1 MVGKMQKGVARMKW
15 NIVIMVFA
23 GLVLG
28 GCKTKYVSVPEIH
41 TEYITRVD
49 TTVRTD
55 SVYLKDSVYVERK
68 GDTLYVNKTLY
79 MDRYHNIY
87 KVKKDTVVK
96 RDSVNV
102 AYPVEKEMSRSERLF
117 VAMGEFFAALVI
129 ALIFVIGVKLYK
141 RH

>member
-1 MVGKMQKGVARMKW
+1 MKW
-15 NIVIMVFA
+15 NIAILVILA

-49 TTVRTD
+49 TTVIMD
-55 SVYLKDSVYVERK
+55 SVYQRDSVYVERK

-79 MDRYHNIY
+79 RDRYHNIY
-87 KVKKDTVVK
+87 KVKKDTIVK

-117 VAMGEFFAALVI
+117 VAMGKFFAALVI
-129 ALIFVIGVKLYK
+129 ALLFVIGVKLYK
-141 RH
+141 RN

>member
-1 MVGKMQKGVARMKW
+1 MKW

-49 TTVRTD
+49 TTVRRD

-79 MDRYHNIY
+79 RDRYHDIY
-87 KVKKDTVVK
+87 KVKTDTIVK

-117 VAMGEFFAALVI
+117 VAMGKFFAALVI
-129 ALIFVIGVKLYK
+129 ALLFVIGVKLYK

>member
-1 MVGKMQKGVARMKW
+1 
-15 NIVIMVFA
+15 MVFA

-49 TTVRTD
+49 TTVRRD

-79 MDRYHNIY
+79 RDRYHNIY
-87 KVKKDTVVK
+87 KVKTDTIVK

-117 VAMGEFFAALVI
+117 VAMGKFFAALVI
-129 ALIFVIGVKLYK
+129 ALLFVIGVKLYK

>member
-1 MVGKMQKGVARMKW
+1 MKW

-49 TTVRTD
+49 TTVRRD

-79 MDRYHNIY
+79 RDRYHNIY
-87 KVKKDTVVK
+87 KVKTDSIVK

-117 VAMGEFFAALVI
+117 VAMGKFFAALVI
-129 ALIFVIGVKLYK
+129 ALLFVIGVKLYK

>member
-1 MVGKMQKGVARMKW
+1 MKLK
-15 NIVIMVFA
+15 IAILVILA
-23 GLVLG
+23 GLALG
-28 GCKTKYVSVPEIH
+28 SCKTKYVSVPEIH

-49 TTVRTD
+49 TTVRID
-55 SVYLKDSVYVERK
+55 SVYQRDSVYVERK
-68 GDTLYVNKTLY
+68 GDTLYVNKALY

-117 VAMGEFFAALVI
+117 VAMGKFFAALVI
-129 ALIFVIGVKLYK
+129 ALLFVIGVKLYK

>member
-1 MVGKMQKGVARMKW
+1 MKW
-15 NIVIMVFA
+15 SIAIMVFA

-41 TEYITRVD
+41 TEYITMVD
-49 TTVRTD
+49 TTVRKD

-117 VAMGEFFAALVI
+117 VAMGKFFAALVI
-129 ALIFVIGVKLYK
+129 AMLFVIGVKLYK

>member
-1 MVGKMQKGVARMKW
+1 MKF
-15 NIVIMVFA
+15 NIAILVILA

-28 GCKTKYVSVPEIH
+28 GCKTKYVSVPEVH

-49 TTVRTD
+49 TTVRKD

-79 MDRYHNIY
+79 RDRYHNIY

-102 AYPVEKEMSRSERLF
+102 AYPVEKEMGRGERIF
-117 VAMGEFFAALVI
+117 VALGKVFSVLLLAML
-129 ALIFVIGVKLYK
+129 FVIGVKLYK

>member
-1 MVGKMQKGVARMKW
+1 MKW

>member
-1 MVGKMQKGVARMKW
+1 MKW
-15 NIVIMVFA
+15 NIAIMA
-23 GLVLG
+23 LAWLTLG
-28 GCKTKYVSVPEIH
+28 SCKTKYVSVPEIH
-41 TEYITRVD
+41 TEYITMVD
-49 TTVRTD
+49 TTVIMD
-55 SVYLKDSVYVERK
+55 SVYQRDSVYVERK

-79 MDRYHNIY
+79 RDRYHNIY

-117 VAMGEFFAALVI
+117 VAMGKFFAALVI
-129 ALIFVIGVKLYK
+129 VLLFVIGVKLYK

>member
-1 MVGKMQKGVARMKW
+1 MKW
-15 NIVIMVFA
+15 SIAIMVFA

-49 TTVRTD
+49 TTVRKD
-55 SVYLKDSVYVERK
+55 SVYLKDSVYVERN

-79 MDRYHNIY
+79 RDRYHNIY

-96 RDSVNV
+96 CDSVNV
-102 AYPVEKEMSRSERLF
+102 AYPVEKEMSSRERLF
-117 VAMGEFFAALVI
+117 VAIGKFSAALVI
-129 ALIFVIGVKLYK
+129 ALLFVIGVKLYK

>member
-1 MVGKMQKGVARMKW
+1 MKW
-15 NIVIMVFA
+15 NIVIMVLA
-23 GLVLG
+23 GLALG
-28 GCKTKYVSVPEIH
+28 SCKTKYVSVPEIH

-49 TTVRTD
+49 TTVRMD
-55 SVYLKDSVYVERK
+55 SVYQRDSVYVERK

-79 MDRYHNIY
+79 RDRYHNIY

-102 AYPVEKEMSRSERLF
+102 AYNVEKEMSKSERLF
-117 VAMGEFFAALVI
+117 VAMGKFFAALVI
-129 ALIFVIGVKLYK
+129 ALLFVIGVKLYK

>member
-1 MVGKMQKGVARMKW
+1 MKW
-15 NIVIMVFA
+15 SIAIMVFA

-41 TEYITRVD
+41 TEYITSVD
-49 TTVRTD
+49 TTVRKD

-79 MDRYHNIY
+79 RDRYHNIY

-102 AYPVEKEMSRSERLF
+102 AYPVENEMSRSERLF
-117 VAMGEFFAALVI
+117 VAMGKFFAALVI
-129 ALIFVIGVKLYK
+129 ALLFVIGVKLYK

>member
-1 MVGKMQKGVARMKW
+1 MKW

-49 TTVRTD
+49 TTVRRD

-79 MDRYHNIY
+79 RDRYHNIY
-87 KVKKDTVVK
+87 KVKMDTIVK

-117 VAMGEFFAALVI
+117 VAMGKFFAALVI
-129 ALIFVIGVKLYK
+129 ALLFVIGVKLYK

>member
-1 MVGKMQKGVARMKW
+1 MKW
-15 NIVIMVFA
+15 NIAILLILV

-49 TTVRTD
+49 TTVRKD
-55 SVYLKDSVYVERK
+55 SVYQRDSVYVERK
-68 GDTLYVNKTLY
+68 GDTMYVNKTLY
-79 MDRYHNIY
+79 RDRYHNIY
-87 KVKKDTVVK
+87 KVKTDTIVK

-117 VAMGEFFAALVI
+117 VAMGKFFAALLI
-129 ALIFVIGVKLYK
+129 ALLFMIGVKLYK

>member
-1 MVGKMQKGVARMKW
+1 M
-15 NIVIMVFA
+15 
-23 GLVLG
+23 
-28 GCKTKYVSVPEIH
+28 PEIH

-49 TTVRTD
+49 TTVIMD
-55 SVYLKDSVYVERK
+55 SVYQRDSVYVERK
-68 GDTLYVNKTLY
+68 GDTLYVNKALY

-102 AYPVEKEMSRSERLF
+102 AYPVEKALSRIERLF
-117 VAMGEFFAALVI
+117 VAMGKFFAALVI
-129 ALIFVIGVKLYK
+129 ALLFVIGVKQYK

>member
-1 MVGKMQKGVARMKW
+1 MKW
-15 NIVIMVFA
+15 NIVIMAFA
-23 GLVLG
+23 GLALG
-28 GCKTKYVSVPEIH
+28 SCKTKYVSVPEIH

-49 TTVRTD
+49 TTVRKD

-79 MDRYHNIY
+79 RDRYHNIY

-117 VAMGEFFAALVI
+117 VAMGKFFAALVI
-129 ALIFVIGVKLYK
+129 ALLFVIGVKLYK

>member
-1 MVGKMQKGVARMKW
+1 MKW

-28 GCKTKYVSVPEIH
+28 GCKTKYVSAPEIH

-49 TTVRTD
+49 TTVRKD

-68 GDTLYVNKTLY
+68 GDTMYINKTVY
-79 MDRYHNIY
+79 RDRFHHIY
-87 KVKKDTVVK
+87 RVKTDTIVK

-117 VAMGEFFAALVI
+117 VAMGKFFAELVI
-129 ALIFVIGVKLYK
+129 ALLFVIGVKLYK

>member
-1 MVGKMQKGVARMKW
+1 MKW
-15 NIVIMVFA
+15 NIAIMA
-23 GLVLG
+23 LAWLTLG
-28 GCKTKYVSVPEIH
+28 SCKTKYVSVPEIH

-49 TTVRTD
+49 TTVIMDR
-55 SVYLKDSVYVERK
+55 VYQRDSVYVERK

-79 MDRYHNIY
+79 RDRYHNIY

-117 VAMGEFFAALVI
+117 VAMGKFSSALVI
-129 ALIFVIGVKLYK
+129 ALLFVIGVKLYK
-141 RH
+141 RN

>member
-1 MVGKMQKGVARMKW
+1 MKW
-15 NIVIMVFA
+15 NIAIMVLA
-23 GLVLG
+23 GLALG
-28 GCKTKYVSVPEIH
+28 SCKTKYVSVPDIH

-49 TTVRTD
+49 TTVIMD
-55 SVYLKDSVYVERK
+55 SVYQRDSVYVERK

-79 MDRYHNIY
+79 RDRYHNIY

-117 VAMGEFFAALVI
+117 VAMGKFFAALVI
-129 ALIFVIGVKLYK
+129 ALLFVIGVKLYK

>member
-1 MVGKMQKGVARMKW
+1 MKW
-15 NIVIMVFA
+15 NIAILVILA
-23 GLVLG
+23 GLALG
-28 GCKTKYVSVPEIH
+28 SCKTKYVSVPEIH
-41 TEYITRVD
+41 TEYITMVD
-49 TTVRTD
+49 TTVIMD
-55 SVYLKDSVYVERK
+55 SVYQRDSVYVERK

-117 VAMGEFFAALVI
+117 VAMGKFFAALVI
-129 ALIFVIGVKLYK
+129 ALLFVIGVKLYK

>member
-1 MVGKMQKGVARMKW
+1 MKW
-15 NIVIMVFA
+15 SIAIMVFA

-41 TEYITRVD
+41 TEYITMVD
-49 TTVRTD
+49 TTVRKD

-79 MDRYHNIY
+79 RDRYHNIY

-117 VAMGEFFAALVI
+117 VAMGKFFAALVI
-129 ALIFVIGVKLYK
+129 ALLFVIGVKLYK

>member
-1 MVGKMQKGVARMKW
+1 MKW
-15 NIVIMVFA
+15 SIAIMVFA

-49 TTVRTD
+49 TTVRKD
-55 SVYLKDSVYVERK
+55 IVYLKDSVYVERK
-68 GDTLYVNKTLY
+68 GDTMYVNKTLY
-79 MDRYHNIY
+79 RYRYHNIY

-102 AYPVEKEMSRSERLF
+102 AYPVEKEMSRSERIF
-117 VAMGEFFAALVI
+117 VAMGKFFAALVI
-129 ALIFVIGVKLYK
+129 ALLFVIGVKLYK

>member
-1 MVGKMQKGVARMKW
+1 MKW
-15 NIVIMVFA
+15 SIAIMVFA

-41 TEYITRVD
+41 TEYITMVD
-49 TTVRTD
+49 TTVRKD

-79 MDRYHNIY
+79 RDRYHNIY

-117 VAMGEFFAALVI
+117 VAMGKFFAALVI
-129 ALIFVIGVKLYK
+129 SLLFVIGVKLYK